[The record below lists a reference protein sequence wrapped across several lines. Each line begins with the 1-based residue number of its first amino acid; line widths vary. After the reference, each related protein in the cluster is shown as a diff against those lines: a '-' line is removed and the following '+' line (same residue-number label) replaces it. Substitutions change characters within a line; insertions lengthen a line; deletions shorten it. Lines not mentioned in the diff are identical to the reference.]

1 MNEVIKNLLSR
12 RSIRSFNE
20 RHISRK
26 DLEIILKA
34 AAYAP
39 SGMNKQTWQFTA
51 ITDRNKIE
59 RLADVV

>member
-12 RSIRSFNE
+12 RSIRSFSE
-20 RHISRK
+20 RHISRE

-39 SGMNKQTWQFTA
+39 SGMNKQT
-51 ITDRNKIE
+51 
-59 RLADVV
+59 

>member
-51 ITDRNKIE
+51 ITDRN
-59 RLADVV
+59 